1 MKILRYNL
9 GKLSVNCYVVI
20 NEKTNK
26 AVAIDVGGNADF
38 LKLEELKHGFKITD
52 VLLTHG
58 HFDHIGGA
66 YDMFKRGLTVYMGEK
81 ELDFITDESL
91 NLSYMM
97 GDTINE
103 FDAVGVKDGDEL
115 VLNDLTFK
123 VIETPGHT
131 KGSVSYV
138 IEDKI
143 FDGDVLFEGS
153 FGRIDFPTGDAKA
166 LIKSCKKLFE
176 FSGYTLYPG
185 HGEQAKVDDERLTNP
200 ILSYDKY

>member
-9 GKLSVNCYVVI
+9 GKLSVNCYVII
-20 NEKTNK
+20 NENTNK
-26 AVAIDVGGNADF
+26 AVAIDVGGDASF
-38 LKLEELKHGFKITD
+38 LKLEEIKHGFKITD

-66 YDMFKRGLTVYMGEK
+66 YDMYKNGAKIYMGEK
-81 ELDFITDESL
+81 ELGFITNEEL
-91 NLSYMM
+91 NLSYMI
-97 GDTINE
+97 GESIQKFE
-103 FDAVGVKDGDEL
+103 AIGVKDGDEL
-115 VLNDLTFK
+115 TLNDLTFK

-131 KGSVSYV
+131 IGSVSYV

-153 FGRIDFPTGDAKA
+153 FGRIDFPTGDAKT

-176 FSGYTLYPG
+176 YSGYTLYPG
-185 HGEQAKVDDERLTNP
+185 HGDETKVDDEKLNNP